1 MEEGIVK
8 AETNANPVWL
18 SEAETIILKLAQ
30 TGKFFTS
37 DNVIEQLNDK
47 GITTHNNSALGGV
60 FLRLKNSGVIEP
72 CGYRLSKRRS
82 RHKAPVRI
90 WRGVNDDY

>member
-1 MEEGIVK
+1 MEEKIAQ
-8 AETNANPVWL
+8 AEANANQEWL

-37 DNVIEQLNDK
+37 DTVIQTLDDK

-60 FLRLKNSGVIEP
+60 FLRLKNSGVIET

-90 WRGVNDDY
+90 WRGTNDY